1 MIKKVTL
8 VDVNNE
14 VVYPKTSSEQV
25 DGLETA
31 IANSSVDNFHN
42 TITTNNKAS
51 QELQTQITNI
61 SNDTINDALNP
72 DGIITT
78 AINEAVAGV
87 TPSLPQNLV
96 YFTES
101 TENVQNLTRE
111 NGSLINLDYQNK
123 LYRHNIEFYINSK
136 HETIHLSFIT
146 SYSGQIETIHA
157 FRKWILNHTNN
168 EIPIINVPHNNNRRF
183 YMFKFY
189 YDSGVHSYC
198 IDALD
203 FSVPDISSM
212 LIRISLPS
220 SDITF
225 ISDQIKEV

>member
-25 DGLETA
+25 DGLQTA
-31 IANSSVDNFHN
+31 IDNSSVDNFYY

-51 QELQTQITNI
+51 QELQTQITDM
-61 SNDTINDALNP
+61 SNDTINDALSP

-78 AINEAVAGV
+78 AINEAVEGV

-101 TENVQNLTRE
+101 PENVQKLTRE
-111 NGSLINLDYQNK
+111 NGSLINLSYQNK
-123 LYRHNIEFYINSK
+123 LYRHNIEFYINS
-136 HETIHLSFIT
+136 ENERIHLSFIT
-146 SYSGQIETIHA
+146 SYSGQIKTMQT
-157 FRKWILNHTNN
+157 FREHILNYTNN
-168 EIPIINVPHNNNRRF
+168 EIPIINVTQDNHRF
-183 YMFKFY
+183 YMFKFS
-189 YDSGVHSYC
+189 YDSGTNNYY
-198 IDALD
+198 IDAVD
-203 FSVPDISSM
+203 FLVTDISSM
-212 LIRISLPS
+212 LIRISLPA

-225 ISDQIKEV
+225 IRDQIKEV

>member
-14 VVYPKTSSEQV
+14 LVYPKTSSDQV
-25 DGLETA
+25 DGLQTA
-31 IANSSVDNFHN
+31 IDNSSVDNFYD

-51 QELQTQITNI
+51 QELQTQIRDM
-61 SNDTINDALNP
+61 SNDTINEALNP

-101 TENVQNLTRE
+101 PKNVQQLTRE
-111 NGSLINLDYQNK
+111 NGSLINPGYQNK
-123 LYRHNIEFYINSK
+123 LYRHNIELYINSVK
-136 HETIHLSFIT
+136 ERVHLSFIT
-146 SYSGQIETIHA
+146 SYSGQINTIQT
-157 FRKWILNHTNN
+157 FREYILDYTNN
-168 EIPIINVPHNNNRRF
+168 EIPIINEIQNNRRF
-183 YMFKFY
+183 YMFKLS
-189 YDSGVHSYC
+189 YDSGENRYY
-198 IDALD
+198 IDAVD
-203 FSVPDISSM
+203 FLVENIPTM
-212 LIRISLPS
+212 LIRMSLPE
-220 SDITF
+220 SDIRF

>member
-14 VVYPKTSSEQV
+14 VVYPKTSSDQV
-25 DGLETA
+25 DGLQTA
-31 IANSSVDNFHN
+31 IDNSSVDNFYY

-51 QELQTQITNI
+51 QELQTQITDM
-61 SNDTINDALNP
+61 SNDTINEALNP

-101 TENVQNLTRE
+101 PENVQKLTRE
-111 NGSLINLDYQNK
+111 NGALINLSYQNK
-123 LYRHNIEFYINSK
+123 LYRHNIEFYINSE

-146 SYSGQIETIHA
+146 SYSGQIKTIQT
-157 FRKWILNHTNN
+157 FREYILNYTNN
-168 EIPIINVPHNNNRRF
+168 EIPIINEIQNNRRF
-183 YMFKFY
+183 YMFKFS
-189 YDSGVHSYC
+189 YDSGTDRYY
-198 IDALD
+198 IDAVD
-203 FSVPDISSM
+203 FFVTNISSM
-212 LIRISLPS
+212 LIRMSLPAS
-220 SDITF
+220 AIKF
-225 ISDQIKEV
+225 IRDQIKEV